1 MANGELREVIAD
13 RTRTQAALQ
22 EAQADLARAARVT
35 AMGEMTAAIAHETN
49 QPLAAII
56 TEGESCLR
64 WLAQSP
70 PNLDEVHD
78 AVDSMISEAN
88 RASDVIRRIRALLN
102 KGVPAQ
108 VALDIDDVIREVIL
122 LMRGLLE
129 SRGVSIRT
137 ELGAGG
143 QPVVGDRVLLQQVLQ
158 NLILNAVEAM
168 VPITDRPR
176 ELLVRSRFDGSY
188 GIRVAVQDTGS
199 GLDAEDG
206 DRIFNAFFTRKSGG
220 MGMGLSISRS
230 IIEAHG
236 GQIWASP
243 ASPYGALL
251 QLTLPTEGN
260 SDA

>member
-1 MANGELREVIAD
+1 
-13 RTRTQAALQ
+13 
-22 EAQADLARAARVT
+22 
-35 AMGEMTAAIAHETN
+35 
-49 QPLAAII
+49 
-56 TEGESCLR
+56 
-64 WLAQSP
+64 
-70 PNLDEVHD
+70 
-78 AVDSMISEAN
+78 MISEAN

-188 GIRVAVQDTGS
+188 GIRVAVQDTGI